1 MIKTLIKYL
10 LSLCILLLIGHGQ
23 LTSPTDEHPFD
34 ASFSEFD
41 SHTLGVPHHEQGL
54 AFSPAS
60 STTKKEVAVI
70 GAAEYEEK
78 EDEKNSSRKHLVP
91 NSHYASHFY
100 TQLPGDYF
108 RYLKKSLALR
118 NYFNHFSSYESL
130 NILFCVIRI

>member
-23 LTSPTDEHPFD
+23 GSSSVDGYTFNESYG
-34 ASFSEFD
+34 EFD
-41 SHTLGVPHHEQGL
+41 SQTLGIPYHEEGL

-60 STTKKEVAVI
+60 SAAKKEVAI
-70 GAAEYEEK
+70 ISAAEYEEK

-108 RYLKKSLALR
+108 RYLRKNLALR
-118 NYFNHFSSYESL
+118 NYFNYFSSYESL
-130 NILFCVIRI
+130 NILLCVIRI

>member
-23 LTSPTDEHPFD
+23 LYTPIDDNTFNE
-34 ASFSEFD
+34 SFSEFD
-41 SHTLGVPHHEQGL
+41 SQTLGVPYHEQGL
-54 AFSPAS
+54 VFSPATS
-60 STTKKEVAVI
+60 ATKKEVAI
-70 GAAEYEEK
+70 LDAAEYEEK
-78 EDEKNSSRKHLVP
+78 EDEKTSSRKHLGP

-118 NYFNHFSSYESL
+118 NYFNFFSSYESL
-130 NILFCVIRI
+130 NILLCVIRI